1 MDKMKMSQPG
11 IAKEATAPHNFY
23 GFEYQNGAFLIGTY
37 RHFFLVCHPQK
48 CFSLKNPACL
58 FHFRYIII

>member
-1 MDKMKMSQPG
+1 MKMSQPG

-37 RHFFLVCHPQK
+37 RHFFWFVIRRNVL
-48 CFSLKNPACL
+48 A
-58 FHFRYIII
+58 